1 MKNSKWTLCL
11 LGFILTFAIT
21 GSAADTL
28 ALKFTFTKANVR
40 GALYTQPAGISN
52 AGVIVGNYGD
62 VGGEYGYG
70 YILDGKKLTKIIDP
84 KGWAG
89 GTTVQGINPD
99 GAVSVVGEYQ
109 TSRKVG
115 QGKIVGFLYKDGKYT
130 DIPGPSGTELVGALG
145 INDSG
150 AVVGYYED
158 TAGVHGYLLQGN
170 KYTTLDV
177 PGAVATFATGINK
190 TGKIVL
196 FWIDS
201 SGNAES
207 SLYDGKTYT
216 TINVPGVPNSL
227 AWGINAA
234 GDVIYEWE
242 DAILVTHGALLHSGK
257 YYKFDYPNSTNTN
270 RGNAGINDKGDI
282 VGSYDT
288 ISHGADSLGY
298 KATYK

>member
-11 LGFILTFAIT
+11 LGFVLMFAIA
-21 GSAADTL
+21 GSAADTPG
-28 ALKFTFTKANVR
+28 LKFTFTKANVR
-40 GALYTQPAGISN
+40 GALYTQPAGINN

-70 YILDGKKLTKIIDP
+70 YILNGKNLTRIVDP

-89 GTTVQGINPD
+89 GTTVQGISPD

-109 TSRKVG
+109 ITNKVG
-115 QGKIVGFLYKDGKYT
+115 GKVVGFLYQDGKYT
-130 DIPGPSGTELVGALG
+130 DIPGPSGTLLVGALG

-150 AVVGYYED
+150 AIVGYYED
-158 TAGVHGYLLQGN
+158 SAGVHGYLLQGK

-190 TGKIVL
+190 SGKIVM

-207 SLYDGKTYT
+207 SLYDGKTYK

-242 DAILVTHGALLHSGK
+242 DAIFVTHGALLHSGK

-270 RGNAGINDKGDI
+270 RGNAIL
-282 VGSYDT
+282 
-288 ISHGADSLGY
+288 SHGSDSLGY